1 MSSQKLQMSE
11 TQNLSFEILNDPQVT
26 DVLFGGSAGGAKSFF
41 ACMWIVLECRNYK
54 GIAIGLGRKEL
65 KRLKRTTLVTLLT
78 KVHPALGVKEH
89 DYKYN
94 AQEGI
99 IEYINGSRIVLIDM
113 AYAPTD
119 PDFDKFGSLEL
130 THVVIE
136 EVGEAVKKAVDV
148 LSSRKNR
155 MMNKEYGIVG
165 KTVMTCNPT
174 QNFIRQEYYKPYEEL
189 GMGRMQKWE
198 RGEVVIPSTDERKPA
213 YRAFVRSSVYDNPF
227 IDNNYIEV
235 LKNLDPQER
244 KRLLEGNWNYADD
257 DDTLFK
263 SLLMDRAMVYNAPE
277 ASELFNKYIGVDP
290 ADKGKDETVATL
302 IDNGVIV
309 AQKVLKIKERE
320 VGDEDERPIS
330 WLYTDELIKFAQS
343 NGFTA
348 KNAKNIAIEGNGIGV
363 GMRDQLRVRGWY
375 ISLYESSSTER
386 SWAYYNFMEDM
397 RDGEIKILHGLDD
410 GELRRQL
417 AAHTYEMEYQVP
429 KVVKKEALKVVLGRS
444 PDQADSAMIA
454 NWAKRGGR
462 KHQDSTKNANR
473 LRW

>member
-1 MSSQKLQMSE
+1 MSE
-11 TQNLSFEILNDPQVT
+11 TQNLSFEILADPQVT

-41 ACMWIVLECRNYK
+41 ACLWIVLECRNYK

-99 IEYINGSRIVLIDM
+99 IEYVNGSRIVLIDM

-198 RGEVVIPSTDERKPA
+198 RGEVVILGTGERKPG

-227 IDNNYIEV
+227 IDDNYIEV

-244 KRLLEGNWNYADD
+244 KRLLEGDWNYADD

-263 SLLMDRAMVYNAPE
+263 SLVMDRATTYNLPE
-277 ASELFNKYIGVDP
+277 VSETFNKYIGVDP

-302 IDNGVIV
+302 IDNGVVV
-309 AQKVLKIKERE
+309 AQKVLKIEE
-320 VGDEDERPIS
+320 AVEGQEDERPIS
-330 WLYTDELIKFAQS
+330 WLYTDEF
-343 NGFTA
+343 N
-348 KNAKNIAIEGNGIGV
+348 
-363 GMRDQLRVRGWY
+363 
-375 ISLYESSSTER
+375 
-386 SWAYYNFMEDM
+386 
-397 RDGEIKILHGLDD
+397 
-410 GELRRQL
+410 
-417 AAHTYEMEYQVP
+417 
-429 KVVKKEALKVVLGRS
+429 
-444 PDQADSAMIA
+444 
-454 NWAKRGGR
+454 
-462 KHQDSTKNANR
+462 
-473 LRW
+473 

>member
-1 MSSQKLQMSE
+1 MSE
-11 TQNLSFEILNDPQVT
+11 TQSLSFEILSDPQVT

-41 ACMWIVLECRNYK
+41 ACLWLVMECRNYP

-89 DYKYN
+89 DYRYN
-94 AQEGI
+94 SQEGI
-99 IEYINGSRIVLIDM
+99 IEYVNGSRIILIDM

-148 LSSRKNR
+148 LGSRKNR
-155 MMNKEYGIVG
+155 MKNKEYGIVG

-174 QNFIRQEYYKPYEEL
+174 QNFIRQEYYKPYEDM
-189 GMGRMQKWE
+189 GMGRMQKWQ
-198 RGEVVIPSTDERKPA
+198 RGEVIIPGTGERKPG

-227 IDNNYIEV
+227 IDDNYIEV
-235 LKNLDPQER
+235 LKNLDTQER
-244 KRLLEGNWNYADD
+244 KRLLEGDWNYADD

-263 SLLMDRAMVYNAPE
+263 SLIMDRATTYNLPE
-277 ASELFNKYIGVDP
+277 VSETFNKFIGVDP

-309 AQKVLKIKERE
+309 AQKVLKIEE
-320 VGDEDERPIS
+320 AVVGQVDERPVS

-348 KNAKNIAIEGNGIGV
+348 KYAKNIAVEGNGIGV

-375 ISLYESSSTER
+375 ISLYESNATER
-386 SWAYYNFMEDM
+386 SWGYYHFMEDL
-397 RDGEIKILHGLDD
+397 RDLDTKLLHGLDD

-429 KVVKKEALKVVLGRS
+429 KVVKKEVLKVVLGRS

-454 NWAKRGGR
+454 NWAKRGGK
-462 KHQDSTKNANR
+462 KHSDSSKNQNR
-473 LRW
+473 IRF